1 MADEEAI
8 AEDAAAEDSA
18 GAAAASA
25 EAGSAEADDSAAGA
39 GFLQA
44 LRPKA
49 ATALSAS
56 TKVRDFFIEFSSEG
70 TAREPNLPDSRKRDC
85 EYLPRRGGRSS
96 FREAIVKERST
107 RQSFQRLF
115 LVCSC

>member
-8 AEDAAAEDSA
+8 AEDEAAEDSA
-18 GAAAASA
+18 TAGAASA

-56 TKVRDFFIEFSSEG
+56 TRVRDFFIEFSSEG
-70 TAREPNLPDSRKRDC
+70 LRASRTSPTHGSVTANTYHVAAGDQVFA
-85 EYLPRRGGRSS
+85 RRS
-96 FREAIVKERST
+96 
-107 RQSFQRLF
+107 
-115 LVCSC
+115 

>member
-8 AEDAAAEDSA
+8 AEDEAAEDSA
-18 GAAAASA
+18 TAGAASA

-56 TKVRDFFIEFSSEG
+56 ATVKVFFI
-70 TAREPNLPDSRKRDC
+70 
-85 EYLPRRGGRSS
+85 
-96 FREAIVKERST
+96 
-107 RQSFQRLF
+107 
-115 LVCSC
+115 